1 MLFDECEMR
10 VTDRFNLVEVAWQGD
25 LLVDIHALLPLVP
38 LEEHLLQH
46 PQIEYI

>member
-10 VTDRFNLVEVAWQGD
+10 VTDRFNLVAVAWQGD
-25 LLVDIHALLPLVP
+25 RLVDIHALLATVP

>member
-25 LLVDIHALLPLVP
+25 LLVDIQAPPVLVP
-38 LEEHLLQH
+38 LKKHLLKH